1 MLEYAFSKK
10 SDTNLLLMETQLE
23 EDESFWNDQ
32 SNKEM
37 FTNSIR
43 NIRRPAPTRKDA
55 IKKRAL
61 KQRVLKKEND
71 DDGGGNEDE
80 DDTVTEAAP
89 PKKLPTGTGVWGI

>member
-1 MLEYAFSKK
+1 MVRFEVRV
-10 SDTNLLLMETQLE
+10 TNLLMETQLE

-32 SNKEM
+32 SNNEM
-37 FTNSIR
+37 FTNS
-43 NIRRPAPTRKDA
+43 IRRPAPTRKDA

-61 KQRVLKKEND
+61 KQRVLKKKKKNDDDDD

-80 DDTVTEAAP
+80 DDTMTEAAP